1 MGKAGAQW
9 KVIGVEAEGPNAGA
23 GANWDP
29 DKGMVLSSTHT
40 LFFEIIDP
48 IHEFLR
54 FLGYLFHLLVFE
66 R

>member
-29 DKGMVLSSTHT
+29 DKGMVLSLS
-40 LFFEIIDP
+40 LFF
-48 IHEFLR
+48 
-54 FLGYLFHLLVFE
+54 
-66 R
+66 